1 MLLTFTWD
9 GSPRV
14 MGNGGTDRNMMTKF
28 LMTTNSLF
36 SLKMPINLSNHLHP
50 HVQPETL
57 TGAPEPVGVS
67 QGVIKDVSPLYLHRG
82 TCQSLMRAQIA
93 RAAAAAAAA
102 AAA

>member
-36 SLKMPINLSNHLHP
+36 PFKMPINLSNHLHP

-67 QGVIKDVSPLYLHRG
+67 QGVIKDVSPLYLHRRM
-82 TCQSLMRAQIA
+82 CQSLMRAQIA
-93 RAAAAAAAA
+93 RVTAAAAAAA
-102 AAA
+102 